1 MATRSATAEARTAAA
16 AATSLCKKYEGK
28 KKKKKRH
35 IGVPVKMA
43 PKQCDWMAGFF
54 NQHLAI

>member
-1 MATRSATAEARTAAA
+1 MATRSATAEARTAAE